1 MNTWQLTDE
10 EYQTISVRNKRLYNK
25 AHTYISCSW
34 DDGPLKS
41 KDAGFKILIDLGWEE
56 NESGELVKPDFY
68 DVLNPNVDN
77 FVTPSK

>member
-10 EYQTISVRNKRLYNK
+10 EYQTITLRNKRLYNK

-56 NESGELVKPDFY
+56 NELGELVKPDFY
-68 DVLNPNVDN
+68 DALHPNVDN

>member
-10 EYQTISVRNKRLYNK
+10 EYLTISVRNKRLYNK

-68 DVLNPNVDN
+68 DVLHPNVDN
-77 FVTPSK
+77 CVTPSK

>member
-1 MNTWQLTDE
+1 MDTWQLTDE